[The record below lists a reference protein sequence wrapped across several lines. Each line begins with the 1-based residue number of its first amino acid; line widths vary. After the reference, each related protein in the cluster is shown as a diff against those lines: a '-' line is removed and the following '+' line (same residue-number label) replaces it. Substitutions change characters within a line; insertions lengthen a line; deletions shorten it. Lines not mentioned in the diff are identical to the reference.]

1 MELELIKNSILDI
14 RGKRVILDYEL
25 AKLYGIETKRLKESV
40 RRNIRRFPEDFMFE
54 LSHEEWINLRS
65 QFATSSWGWKRFAPF
80 AFTEQGVAM
89 LSSVLNSD
97 TAIEINISIM
107 RAFVLM
113 RQWALEYHDLQ
124 EKLTD
129 LEKRFGQKFTDIEQ
143 VLNYLIQKDQKQV
156 QQGGRKRIGF
166 WKKYKNGII
175 MELELIKNSILE
187 IRGKRVILDYE
198 LAKLYEVETKALK
211 QAVRRNIDR
220 FPEDFMFQLTKEE
233 WKLLRSQSVTLE
245 IGKGYHPKYLP
256 FAFTEQGV
264 AMLSAVLN
272 SQRAVQTSVLIMR
285 AFVLMRQW
293 ALEYQ
298 DLQEKLSELEQRF
311 GQKFTD
317 IEQVLNYLIQKDQ
330 KQVQQGG
337 RKRIGFWVKIVISQ
351 IVIPSLVEKTNL
363 KNLE

>member
-25 AKLYGIETKRLKESV
+25 AKLY
-40 RRNIRRFPEDFMFE
+40 
-54 LSHEEWINLRS
+54 
-65 QFATSSWGWKRFAPF
+65 
-80 AFTEQGVAM
+80 
-89 LSSVLNSD
+89 
-97 TAIEINISIM
+97 
-107 RAFVLM
+107 
-113 RQWALEYHDLQ
+113 
-124 EKLTD
+124 
-129 LEKRFGQKFTDIEQ
+129 
-143 VLNYLIQKDQKQV
+143 
-156 QQGGRKRIGF
+156 
-166 WKKYKNGII
+166 
-175 MELELIKNSILE
+175 
-187 IRGKRVILDYE
+187 
-198 LAKLYEVETKALK
+198 EVETKALN

-245 IGKGYHPKYLP
+245 IGKGHYPKYLP

-272 SQRAVQTSVLIMR
+272 SQRAIQASIQIMR

-298 DLQEKLSELEQRF
+298 DLQEKLTALEKRF

-337 RKRIGFWVKIVISQ
+337 RKKIGF
-351 IVIPSLVEKTNL
+351 
-363 KNLE
+363 